1 MLNLLDCFYID
12 DKFSEDIISLRD
24 AKVDHAQP
32 LMIPIILNGN
42 IVYDFPETKT
52 IREYSI
58 AQLSQLPNKYRVL
71 QNSPIYPVVIIDRL
85 HRLRDDLYRK
95 YQNEYNE

>member
-1 MLNLLDCFYID
+1 
-12 DKFSEDIISLRD
+12 
-24 AKVDHAQP
+24 
-32 LMIPIILNGN
+32 MIPIILNGN

-71 QNSPIYPVVIIDRL
+71 QNSPTYPVVISDRL
-85 HRLRDDLYRK
+85 QHLRDDLFSK
-95 YQNEYNE
+95 YQNEYIE